1 MTLRVSIQEA
11 VERGW
16 IKGPVAAS
24 VVTHEKKRSGAKRGE
39 SIRDQRIPQNLLF
52 AAVQRRIDE
61 VVAEYRHA
69 VPGRRFRLD
78 CAIPSTRIAIELDGW
93 QWHGKHLDDFKRDR
107 ERDRLLVMN
116 GWKVMRYTAKEV
128 MDDADA
134 CATQVLQLHLDCT
147 SRRA

>member
-1 MTLRVSIQEA
+1 MRVSVQEA

-16 IKGPVAAS
+16 ITKPTAKAIAKKGQVQPTRKQAGDD
-24 VVTHEKKRSGAKRGE
+24 H
-39 SIRDQRIPQNLLF
+39 IPQSLLF

-61 VVAEYRHA
+61 VVAEYRQA

-93 QWHGKHLDDFKRDR
+93 QWHGKHLADFKRDR

-134 CATQVLQLHLDCT
+134 CAAQVLQLHLACQEG
-147 SRRA
+147 RA